1 MYFFISMPTHKNL
14 LNHLL
19 EIGGV
24 ATLNNFYSQKAKTYK
39 GGLLYTRKL
48 FKLYLQEGLVEK
60 IETIG
65 RPANKAREIFYC
77 LTKKGADYIGRSKEY
92 KYRKYP
98 RSPANVMHESM
109 KFDIALSFLRLYP
122 NLIFTFRYDCCLY
135 GLRPDILIKVES
147 TRIKNFSRFF
157 LVEIERKKTIDRVF
171 NEKVRRYEEMFQS
184 IFLKKSHNINQFTVL
199 FVYTDIWFDVFLR
212 PQQYEGINIIN
223 HINSVDVLLKNL
235 VAHYCKNLP
244 EQRYRF
250 MGFHDFYQLNEP
262 VWYSPNGNRTS
273 ILSPR

>member
-1 MYFFISMPTHKNL
+1 MSTRKIL

-19 EIGGV
+19 DIGGV
-24 ATLNNFYSQKAKTYK
+24 ATLNNFYSHKAKTFK
-39 GGLLYTRKL
+39 GSLLYARKL
-48 FKLYLQEGLVEK
+48 FKSYLEDGLIEK
-60 IETIG
+60 IVSIG
-65 RPANKAREIFYC
+65 RPANKAREVFYC

-122 NLIFTFRYDCCLY
+122 DLIFTFRYDFCLY
-135 GLRPDILIKVES
+135 GIRPDILIKVENKS
-147 TRIKNFSRFF
+147 VKNFSRFF

-171 NEKVRRYEEMFQS
+171 NEKVKHYEEMFQS
-184 IFLKKSHNINQFTVL
+184 ILVKKSHNLSQFTVL
-199 FVYTDIWFDVFLR
+199 FVYTDIWFDVLLR
-212 PQQYEGINIIN
+212 PQQYTGKDMIN

-235 VAHYCKNLP
+235 VAHYCKNLVDS
-244 EQRYRF
+244 RYRF